1 MLLPPTSPGSRSTT
15 AVPVR
20 LIPDSLDEE
29 TKSAFTGLE
38 GGDNGGIDLTAA
50 EREAL
55 RVSEV
60 DEIARRNLPG
70 RVFTHPLPHPN
81 EVFFLKMTQ
90 KEDLLAEMQEKMP
103 AFGGPK
109 NPDFEEGSELPESSR
124 EVLRKHRLYLRAR
137 TPQNKVQKRPPRW
150 R

>member
-1 MLLPPTSPGSRSTT
+1 MLTRAILLPPTSPESRNTT

-29 TKSAFTGLE
+29 TESAFTSLE
-38 GGDNGGIDLTAA
+38 GDGNGGIDLTAA

-70 RVFTHPLPHPN
+70 RVITHPLPHPN
-81 EVFFLKMTQ
+81 EVFFLKVSYYLFVRQDYFCTLIM
-90 KEDLLAEMQEKMP
+90 LA
-103 AFGGPK
+103 
-109 NPDFEEGSELPESSR
+109 SLILP
-124 EVLRKHRLYLRAR
+124 V
-137 TPQNKVQKRPPRW
+137 
-150 R
+150 